1 MANGKIQVY
10 GSQVG
15 PSTIRLRFSKPVP
28 YMTLDSGLDKSHY
41 SVSFEGLDVPVVRVG
56 TVPDQYDCLDLF
68 LDSSIL
74 DGDYIV
80 TVSDL
85 TNSLK
90 WPLDPETNPLTISCQ
105 ETNALSIPLK
115 QDSAEDRLMK
125 YKNPSLDGPN
135 FRALMTSLAT
145 GEVANKKNAQLAFN
159 QLFMYKASGKYLD
172 AITANFGISRPIDGI
187 VDELYRT
194 FAINMYNNKVTE
206 KAIYSTMRAFLGI
219 DGVCAFSESA
229 NTSFTTVDPIDPI
242 VFTLDGTKEVKLYFV
257 DSDFTDPRNPTMD
270 ECCLLISKKLD
281 VLGIN
286 AFSLI
291 VNDKLRIYSN
301 TMGLRSSVEFR
312 GANWMGFPVE
322 KKTLYDNGVNRV
334 GYLGKDANGMMNI
347 YLPAI
352 SNFITRGNS
361 DGSYSDTAVIVNGA
375 NIFYLSDTVTTTV
388 QSLGATSYGS
398 FVVDDVS
405 AFVSSEVIYVVL
417 GFGQTNQSGPMPVK
431 SVDVNT
437 NTMYLQDPYLFTS
450 PIPAG
455 TSVTLTTRDVIL
467 NPNNPQTNN
476 TTGNLSQGTV
486 LAIETIQKIQ
496 SCGEKYSLYINYPSR
511 DGLSNASYVYSGDG
525 TKLDNVYLG
534 GR

>member
-28 YMTLDSGLDKSHY
+28 YMTSDTGLDKSHY
-41 SVSFEGLDVPVVRVG
+41 SIYFGGYEVPIVRVS

-68 LDSSIL
+68 LASSL
-74 DGDYIV
+74 LHGDYIV
-80 TVSDL
+80 TVSGL
-85 TNSLK
+85 TNSLN
-90 WPLDPETNPLTISCQ
+90 WPLDSSANQLVLSCQ

-159 QLFMYKASGKYLD
+159 QLFMSKASGKYLD

-206 KAIYSTMRAFLGI
+206 HAIYSTMRAFLGI
-219 DGVCAFSESA
+219 DGVCAFSEST
-229 NTSFTTVDPIDPI
+229 NTYFATVDPIQPI
-242 VFTLDGTKEVKLYFV
+242 VFVLDGTKEVEIAFV
-257 DSDFTDPRNPTMD
+257 DSDFADPRNPTMD
-270 ECCLLISKKLD
+270 ECCILISKKLD

-291 VNDKLRIYSN
+291 VNDRLRIYSN
-301 TMGLRSSVEFR
+301 TMGLRSSVEFKQS
-312 GANWMGFPVE
+312 NWMGFPVE
-322 KKTLYDNGVNRV
+322 KKTLYDNGINSV
-334 GYLGKDANGMMNI
+334 GYVGKDGNGMMNI

-352 SNFITRGNS
+352 SNFIVRGTQN
-361 DGSYSDTAVIVNGA
+361 GSYAETAVVVDND
-375 NIFYLSDTVTTTV
+375 NVFYLSNITTTTA
-388 QSLGATSYGS
+388 QSLSAVSYSS
-398 FVVDDVS
+398 FVVYDVS
-405 AFVSSEVIYVVL
+405 SFVSSDVLYVVL
-417 GFGQTNQSGPMPVK
+417 GFGQTNQSGPIPIK

-437 NTMYLQDPYLFTS
+437 NTVYLQDPYSFAY

-455 TSVTLTTRDVIL
+455 TSVTLTTRDVVL
-467 NPNNPQTNN
+467 NPNNPQADN

-486 LAIETIQKIQ
+486 LAIETIQKIL
-496 SCGEKYSLYINYPSR
+496 SCGEKYTLYINYPSQ
-511 DGLSNASYVYSGDG
+511 DGLSNVAQVYSGDG
-525 TKLDNVYLG
+525 TQLENVYLG